1 MVDLLSLLPDWLC
14 EMWRTRRFPPLNETI
29 IPSTQAGDIGLGATV
44 ERTSK
49 KGLKDLHRVY
59 CLQRSG
65 RG

>member
-1 MVDLLSLLPDWLC
+1 M
-14 EMWRTRRFPPLNETI
+14 NETI